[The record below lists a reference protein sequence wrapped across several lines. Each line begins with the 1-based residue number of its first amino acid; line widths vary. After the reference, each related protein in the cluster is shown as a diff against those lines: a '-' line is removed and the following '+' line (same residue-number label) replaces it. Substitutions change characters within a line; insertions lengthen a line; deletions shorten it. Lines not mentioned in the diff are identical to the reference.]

1 MTDNSSER
9 TSDAETIAS
18 DIAVVMVRHGIDLN
32 ALSAFL
38 AENAKL
44 FHAVMAKKKQ
54 HRAYLDDRARIRREL
69 LRRHINGET
78 YRQIA
83 ETLDINL
90 ARASET
96 KALELNRIWK
106 AVKAD
111 PNSVQTLAEEYRL
124 TTHDIMAIFQ
134 KRQDREDWRREQ
146 DRLWQEERD
155 ADYAELIGVS
165 DDD

>member
-1 MTDNSSER
+1 
-9 TSDAETIAS
+9 
-18 DIAVVMVRHGIDLN
+18 
-32 ALSAFL
+32 
-38 AENAKL
+38 
-44 FHAVMAKKKQ
+44 MAKKKQ
-54 HRAYLDDRARIRREL
+54 HRAHLDDRARIRREL

-96 KALELNRIWK
+96 KAIELNRIWK

-111 PNSVQTLAEEYRL
+111 PSCVQTLAEEYGL

-155 ADYAELIGVS
+155 ADDAELIGVS